1 MGRKIVCLLIS
12 LIMLGCSFTQANSLP
27 EENIWEHCPLLKY
40 SIMEKYYSSEFDSS
54 YLMFVHDIDGDGR
67 ADVMVTYYFDNKE
80 FYELERFWLTGK
92 FGFYFE

>member
-1 MGRKIVCLLIS
+1 
-12 LIMLGCSFTQANSLP
+12 MLGCSFTQELP
-27 EENIWEHCPLLKY
+27 PPEDDPWAECPLLKY
-40 SIMEKYYSSEFDSS
+40 SIIEKFQFSEFESD

-67 ADVMVTYYFDNKE
+67 ADAMVTYYFDGKE